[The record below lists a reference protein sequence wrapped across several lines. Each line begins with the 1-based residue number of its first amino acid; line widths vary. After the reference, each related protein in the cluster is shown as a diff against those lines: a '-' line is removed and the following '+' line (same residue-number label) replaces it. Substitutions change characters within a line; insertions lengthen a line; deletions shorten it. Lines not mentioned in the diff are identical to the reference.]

1 MKIFL
6 INPPFKTEY
15 GKFSRDQRSPAITK
29 SGTLYYPTWLASA
42 TGVLE
47 EVGHECK
54 FLDCCAVQMEKE
66 TALKRINDFMPDMVV
81 VNTSTPSIYSDC
93 KFVSAV
99 KKINKN
105 IKTIVVGTHPS
116 AVPEETLKACAYIDF
131 IARREYEYTL
141 RELAEKLEN
150 GTTDYSDI
158 LGISYIHQSG
168 EVKNNPDRPFI
179 EDLDSLPFVSKVY
192 KEHGVNPRDYF
203 FAAAEY
209 PMMMIFTGRGC
220 PNNCFFCVYP
230 QTFHGRKKYRLRS
243 PENVVKEIE
252 YIIEAFPELKSLGFE
267 DDTFTADLERTKNI
281 CRLMIEKGI
290 NKKINWWVNARVTL
304 DLETMLLM
312 KKAGCRLLIAGFESG
327 NQDILNAMHK
337 GIKIDWSKRY
347 VENARKAGLL
357 IHGCFMVGN
366 PGDTKE
372 TMEETFQLALKL
384 NTDTAQFFPLMVYPG
399 TDAYAWAEK
408 NNYIISHDY
417 SKWITEEGL
426 HSCVLS
432 FPNLSATEMVAFC
445 DKARKRYYLRPA
457 YIVSKL
463 KQFIFYPEERKRLL
477 KAGTRFMKF
486 LFRKDE

>member
-29 SGTLYYPTWLASA
+29 SGTIYYPTWLASA

-47 EVGHECK
+47 EAGHECRLLDACAKQYDNEKTFELIKK
-54 FLDCCAVQMEKE
+54 FAPQL
-66 TALKRINDFMPDMVV
+66 VV
-81 VNTSTPSIYSDC
+81 VNTSTPSIYNDGEFATML
-93 KFVSAV
+93 KEKLGVWTV
-99 KKINKN
+99 L
-105 IKTIVVGTHPS
+105 VGTHPS
-116 AVPEETLKACAYIDF
+116 AVPEETLQSFPKVDF
-131 IARREYEYTL
+131 IARREYEFTL
-141 RELAEKLEN
+141 RELAARLEA
-150 GTTDYSDI
+150 GAEEFDEV
-158 LGISYIHQSG
+158 LGLSYRNAAG
-168 EVKNNPDRPFI
+168 EIINNPDRPFI
-179 EDLDSLPFVSKVY
+179 EDLDALPFVSKIY
-192 KEHGVNPRDYF
+192 KEHGVDPHDYF

-243 PENVVKEIE
+243 TENVVEEIE
-252 YIIEAFPELKSLGFE
+252 YILKEFPDLKSLGFE

-281 CRLMIEKGI
+281 CRLMIAKGI

-304 DLETMLLM
+304 DLDTMLLM
-312 KKAGCRLLIAGFESG
+312 KEAGCRLLIAGFESG
-327 NQDILNAMHK
+327 NQKVLNAMHK
-337 GIKIDWSKRY
+337 GIRVDWSERY

-357 IHGCFMVGN
+357 IHGCYMVGN

-372 TMEETFQLALKL
+372 TMEETFQLALRL

-408 NNYIISHDY
+408 NDYIISHDY
-417 SKWITEEGL
+417 SKWITEDGL

-432 FPNLSATEMVAFC
+432 FPELKAEEMVAFC
-445 DKARKRYYLRPA
+445 NQARKRYYLRPQ
-457 YIVSKL
+457 YIFAKA
-463 KQFIFYPEERKRLL
+463 KQFILCPDERKRLL
-477 KAGTRFMKF
+477 KAGTRFVSF
-486 LFRKDE
+486 LFKKDDK